1 MASHPY
7 VKKYIAS
14 YAIGSQLDNVKA
26 NFLYGAGICVRTLLL
41 RKIYSNYDLLLT
53 GRCGNLLLSGDDSEM
68 TKLMVLENYRL
79 SYTDDAKFYHV
90 LPSKRL
96 TCKYLINMFKGF
108 GLAYP
113 ILKAYD
119 IALNGKNPFVYI
131 LFMYIN
137 ILFNLLFNILF
148 AVIKRKRVIW
158 IFFG

>member
-1 MASHPY
+1 
-7 VKKYIAS
+7 
-14 YAIGSQLDNVKA
+14 
-26 NFLYGAGICVRTLLL
+26 
-41 RKIYSNYDLLLT
+41 
-53 GRCGNLLLSGDDSEM
+53 
-68 TKLMVLENYRL
+68 
-79 SYTDDAKFYHV
+79 
-90 LPSKRL
+90 
-96 TCKYLINMFKGF
+96 MFKGF

-158 IFFG
+158 IFFLDKCSKGIVLLGLE